1 MIFDTH
7 CHLNSKELYK
17 DHEKYIISAK
27 NAGVAS
33 FLVVGYDFESSKRAV
48 ELANKYDCV
57 FAAVGY
63 HPTDVIKAK
72 KSDIDATFKLLKSP
86 KVVAL
91 GEIGLDYHWVED
103 QEGRSNQKE
112 WFKKQIEIA
121 NKNKLPIIVHNRDA
135 SNDCLE
141 ILRETKPLYGGVM
154 HCYSG
159 SVELAKEFMKLGLYI
174 SLGGPVTFK
183 NARVPKEVAAA
194 IPLDRLLIETDCPY
208 LSPHPLRG
216 TLNEPKN
223 IVYVAKEIAL
233 LRNMSEEELIEA
245 TYKNALKCFTCKL

>member
-17 DHEKYIISAK
+17 NHENYINSAK
-27 NAGVAS
+27 KAGVAS
-33 FLVVGYDFESSKRAV
+33 FLVVGYDFESSKVAV

-57 FAAVGY
+57 WAAVGY
-63 HPTDVIKAK
+63 HPTDVIRAK
-72 KSDIDATFKLLKSP
+72 KTDLDETFKLLKNP

-103 QEGRSNQKE
+103 EKGQLEQRK

-121 NKNKLPIIVHNRDA
+121 NENKLPIIVHNRDA
-135 SNDCLE
+135 SNDCLTV
-141 ILRETKPLYGGVM
+141 LKETKPLYGGVM

-159 SVELAKEFMKLGLYI
+159 SVELMKEFIKLGLYI

-183 NARVPKEVAAA
+183 NAKTPKEVAKEV
-194 IPLDRLLIETDCPY
+194 PLDRLLVETDCPY

-223 IVYVAKEIAL
+223 IIYVIKEIAT
-233 LRNMSEEELIEA
+233 LRNLSEEELMEA
-245 TYKNALKCFTCKL
+245 TYKNALECFTCKL